1 MHPIIIRS
9 ASYQQ
14 SELEPLGSEVRTIQL
29 CQNRSSSFVKAGT
42 LGIVIGAICVLV
54 GAILSYL
61 ETSPRPNSNNEY
73 RVSMGLLAMGASVI
87 AASGFLLC
95 LSRLYRDPIAI
106 TFQTRP
112 SDIAQQN
119 ENTTQVEALLE
130 YLP

>member
-1 MHPIIIRS
+1 MIIRS
-9 ASYQQ
+9 VSYQQ
-14 SELEPLGSEVRTIQL
+14 SELEPLASEVRTIQL
-29 CQNRSSSFVKAGT
+29 CQNRSSSFMKAGT
-42 LGIVIGAICVLV
+42 LGFVIGVICVLV

-61 ETSPRPNSNNEY
+61 ETPPPPTSNEY
-73 RVSMGLLAMGASVI
+73 RVSKGLLAMGVSVI

-106 TFQTRP
+106 TVQTRP